1 VVVEVVLVAPVVVC
15 CCRCCSHH
23 CMHFIGIMEALDSL
37 CVVECLPCCAAM
49 SSAYDRLMAMPL
61 EPLHPEVRWEL
72 DCEELGVAAPLPMP
86 PWLGLWGEDC
96 AEHIHDHACI
106 RELVYM
112 LVAARRS
119 SCAAVRRFS
128 YAAVRRSSCSAVR
141 RSSCSAVRRSSCAA
155 VRRSSRP
162 VL

>member
-1 VVVEVVLVAPVVVC
+1 
-15 CCRCCSHH
+15 
-23 CMHFIGIMEALDSL
+23 
-37 CVVECLPCCAAM
+37 M
-49 SSAYDRLMAMPL
+49 SSYDTLLAMPL
-61 EPLHPEVRWEL
+61 EPPHPEHRWEL
-72 DCEELGVAAPLPMP
+72 NCELLGVAAPLPMP

-96 AEHIHDHACI
+96 AEHLHDHACI
-106 RELVYM
+106 RVLVYM

-141 RSSCSAVRRSSCAA
+141 RSSCSAVRRSSCAS